1 MKLVFRKLAAV
12 FCAALAAAALSS
24 CGSPGAEFY
33 PLKAGGQRVFGA
45 PKSPAEVEVFITK
58 KPGFPYDELG
68 MITYETSPNF
78 ADEPAVYEKLREKAA
93 EVGADGIIIMN
104 SQTSFEQRPGAI
116 ILDWSYVPVQ
126 TESSV
131 SLIKYRAMAIKRR

>member
-1 MKLVFRKLAAV
+1 MRVIVDAYGGDNAPEAVLQGCRMAADRWK
-12 FCAALAAAALSS
+12 CEIILT
-24 CGSPGAEFY
+24 GDG
-33 PLKAGGQRVFGA
+33 
-45 PKSPAEVEVFITK
+45 
-58 KPGFPYDELG
+58 
-68 MITYETSPNF
+68 
-78 ADEPAVYEKLREKAA
+78 EKLREKAA